1 MEERPLGLI
10 NRKKQGDKEGSDYS
24 EQWSSIMMAAWA
36 VMEVEKSARLSV
48 YFQKRGK
55 GFGDG
60 LDMYVYGKGL

>member
-1 MEERPLGLI
+1 
-10 NRKKQGDKEGSDYS
+10 
-24 EQWSSIMMAAWA
+24 MMVTWA
-36 VMEVEKSARLSV
+36 VMKVEKSARLSV